1 MSEHQ
6 ELFFGLV
13 GATGTNLNAIRA
25 CLQEELQQLGIT
37 LNKIHLSKILL
48 GRESKTFDKSLERIE
63 ACMGLG
69 DDARKK
75 EALSSVALL
84 GIQGIRRFRQEF
96 HERAHEQEGVEIPA
110 SSKSQPCL
118 NNSFVFHTLKHPKE
132 VEKLREIYGQNFYLI
147 SVYSELENRK
157 ARVLDD
163 ALSSDS
169 LLSKVDA
176 ELKIDLL
183 IDRDLAASD
192 DYGQQV
198 QKVFPLADLFL
209 NGDSEPEY
217 KIAVNRFVR
226 LIFGDVRLT
235 PTKEEFFMF
244 QAYAS
249 AVRSGDLGRQVG
261 ASIAT
266 TDGELIAVGC
276 NEVPKAGGGQYWCT
290 DEHDGRDIVSGEDV
304 NEKRQKELLA
314 DLVRKLDDGNCL
326 NLAGVTIENFVEQA
340 FSKDGNTVSDLLKG
354 AEIFNL
360 IGYYRAVHAET
371 AALLEA
377 AKRGTSVKGCQLYV
391 TTFPC
396 HECAR
401 HIVYAGISAVVYVE
415 PYPKSLAFKH
425 YPDSIELL
433 STDKTNSN
441 VGSSDGKK
449 VIFRPFA
456 GIAPRQYFR
465 LFSFNKGE
473 RKNSD
478 GTVKSWNPSEARHRY
493 FEPPSVY
500 AAAEARNLNQVKQLS
515 DEVSEEVA
523 T

>member
-1 MSEHQ
+1 MPEHQ

-25 CLQEELQQLGIT
+25 CLQDELQQLGIT
-37 LNKIHLSKILL
+37 LHKIHLSKILL
-48 GRESKTFDKSLERIE
+48 EREKKTFEKSLERLE

-69 DDARKK
+69 DEARRMG
-75 EALSSVALL
+75 AVSTVALL
-84 GIQGIRRFRQEF
+84 GIQGVRKLREGL
-96 HERAHEQEGVEIPA
+96 HERALQENSTAIPA
-110 SSKSQPCL
+110 KPRSQPCL
-118 NNSFVFHTLKHPKE
+118 NNSYVFHTLKHPKE

-147 SVYSELENRK
+147 SVYSGQEKRK
-157 ARVLDD
+157 DRVLGD
-163 ALSSDS
+163 ALGSDN
-169 LLSKVDA
+169 LLTKVEA
-176 ELKIDLL
+176 EETIDRLL
-183 IDRDLAASD
+183 DRDLAASD

-209 NGDSEPEY
+209 NGDSDLEY
-217 KIAVNRFVR
+217 KSALNRFVR

-244 QAYAS
+244 QASAA

-266 TDGELIAVGC
+266 TDGELVTVGC

-290 DEHDGRDIVSGEDV
+290 DKPDGRDLVLGEDI

-314 DLVRKLDDGNCL
+314 DLLHKLEAGACL
-326 NLAGVTIENFVEQA
+326 NLAETTIENFVDQA
-340 FSKDGNTVSDLLKG
+340 FSTKGNRVNDFLKG

-377 AKRGTSVKGCQLYV
+377 AKRGTSVKDCLLYV

-401 HIVYAGISAVVYVE
+401 HIVYAGISTVIYVE

-425 YPDSIELL
+425 YPDSIELV

-441 VGSSDGKK
+441 VENKDGQK
-449 VIFRPFA
+449 VVFRPFT

-473 RKNSD
+473 RKNPD
-478 GTVKSWNPSEARHRY
+478 GTVKTWNPATASHKY
-493 FEPPSVY
+493 FEPPLCIY
-500 AAAEARNLNQVKQLS
+500 RRGIKELRTIQEPA
-515 DEVSEEVA
+515 
-523 T
+523 